1 VQIQN
6 RRNIVY
12 LVTYEKILRKVVLI
26 MSKDATLIVMAAG
39 MGSRFGGLKQ
49 LEPIGPGG
57 EVILDFSVYD
67 AIKAGF
73 NKVVFI
79 IRKDIEQDFKE
90 LVGNRIEK
98 KVKTEYVIQEMENIP
113 EGFSVPD
120 GRTKPWG
127 TAHAV
132 FCCKDVVDT
141 PFAVINADDYYGPGA
156 FKTIYEELIS
166 SDNTCMVGYKLGNT
180 LTENGTVARGVC
192 EVSDGL
198 LKGITEHT
206 AIDKNSGVPLDTTV
220 SMNMWGFRPS
230 IFKRIE
236 EDFVLFLE
244 NMTNPAKDEFYIP
257 LVVDRSIKV
266 FDEKIVVL
274 DTDEKWYGVTYREDK
289 ESVVNAIKKLFAEG
303 LYDGI

>member
-1 VQIQN
+1 
-6 RRNIVY
+6 
-12 LVTYEKILRKVVLI
+12 

-113 EGFSVPD
+113 EGFTVPD